1 MLFGAKIVP
10 NLIFSLKILHIIDNQ
25 YVRNFQ
31 IPVFPTKFCVKVWNR
46 STKIHNHL
54 ILHCKFTNIFNTS
67 HNKFLFLHKIFYVN
81 RSILKLAIPNIISNI
96 TIPLLGLVDM
106 ILMGHL
112 SSPVYIGAIA
122 LGGTIF
128 SVLYSFFSFLRAG
141 TTGFTAQSYGA
152 KDISE
157 ISYSL
162 YRSIT
167 IAVLA
172 FILIICLQK
181 PIAKLSIVLL
191 DGSEDVE
198 RLAITYFYVRIWAA
212 PANMLLYCLN
222 GWFIGMQNTKIPMAI
237 AIIINVLN
245 IVFSIFFVLVM
256 KQDVVGVALGTV
268 LAQYCGL
275 ITALIFIFTK
285 YKQYLIK
292 VDVNIL
298 LNINKLKRFFKVNA
312 DLMIR
317 SILLVLTIAFFTNQS
332 AKLGDNVLSINMI
345 LLQFF
350 YIFSYFTDGFAYA
363 GEALV
368 GKYIGAKN
376 STGLRSVVMHL
387 FKWGAIICV
396 PFAILYALFPT
407 PFVKMIS
414 EHPIIIEQVQPY
426 YIYMALI
433 PIITFAA
440 FLWDGIYI
448 GATASKAIRNTM
460 IISSILVF
468 LPMWYFLMPVYGNHG
483 LWIAFLGFMLA
494 RGTSMTFFAKKNILQ
509 IPNNQ

>member
-1 MLFGAKIVP
+1 M
-10 NLIFSLKILHIIDNQ
+10 
-25 YVRNFQ
+25 
-31 IPVFPTKFCVKVWNR
+31 
-46 STKIHNHL
+46 
-54 ILHCKFTNIFNTS
+54 
-67 HNKFLFLHKIFYVN
+67 N

-112 SSPVYIGAIA
+112 SSPIYIGAIA

-141 TTGFTAQSYGA
+141 TTGFTAQAYGA
-152 KDISE
+152 KDTSE
-157 ISYSL
+157 ESYSL
-162 YRSIT
+162 YRSMT

-172 FILIICLQK
+172 FLLILCIQK
-181 PIAKLSIVLL
+181 PIAKLSLNLL
-191 DGSEDVE
+191 DGSDDLKN
-198 RLAITYFYVRIWAA
+198 LAITYFFVRIWAA
-212 PANMLLYCLN
+212 PANMLLYCFN

-245 IVFSIFFVLVM
+245 IAFSIFFVLVM

-268 LAQYCGL
+268 IAQYCGL
-275 ITALIFIFTK
+275 LTAFIFIFTK
-285 YKQYLIK
+285 YKKHLIRI
-292 VDVNIL
+292 DVHIL
-298 LNINKLKRFFKVNA
+298 LNINKLKRFFKVNT

-317 SILLVLTIAFFTNQS
+317 SILLVFTIAFFTNQS
-332 AKLGDNVLSINMI
+332 AKLGDNILSVNMI

-368 GKYIGAKN
+368 GKFIGARDSEN
-376 STGLRSVVMHL
+376 LRSVVMHL
-387 FKWGAIICV
+387 FKWGALISV

-407 PFVKMIS
+407 TFVKMIS
-414 EHPIIIEQVQPY
+414 DNPVIISEIQPY
-426 YIYMALI
+426 YIYMVLI

-460 IISSILVF
+460 IISSVMIF
-468 LPMWYFLMPVYGNHG
+468 LPMWHFLTPLWNNHG
-483 LWIAFLGFMLA
+483 LWIAFLGFMIA
-494 RGTSMTFFAKKNILQ
+494 RGVSMTFFAKKNILQ
-509 IPNNQ
+509 LPNNQ

>member
-1 MLFGAKIVP
+1 M
-10 NLIFSLKILHIIDNQ
+10 
-25 YVRNFQ
+25 
-31 IPVFPTKFCVKVWNR
+31 
-46 STKIHNHL
+46 
-54 ILHCKFTNIFNTS
+54 
-67 HNKFLFLHKIFYVN
+67 N

-112 SSPVYIGAIA
+112 SSPIYIGAIA

-141 TTGFTAQSYGA
+141 TTGFTAQAYGA
-152 KDISE
+152 KDTSE
-157 ISYSL
+157 ESYSL
-162 YRSIT
+162 YRSMT

-172 FILIICLQK
+172 FLLILCIQK
-181 PIAKLSIVLL
+181 PIAKLSLNLL
-191 DGSEDVE
+191 DGSDDLKN
-198 RLAITYFYVRIWAA
+198 LAITYFFVRIWAA
-212 PANMLLYCLN
+212 PANMLLYCFN

-245 IVFSIFFVLVM
+245 IAFSIFFVMVM

-268 LAQYCGL
+268 IAQYCGL
-275 ITALIFIFTK
+275 LTAFIFLFTK
-285 YKQYLIK
+285 YKKHLIK
-292 VDVNIL
+292 IDVHIL
-298 LNINKLKRFFKVNA
+298 LNINKLKRFFKVNT

-317 SILLVLTIAFFTNQS
+317 SILLVFTIAFFTNQS
-332 AKLGDNVLSINMI
+332 AKLGDNILSVNMI

-368 GKYIGAKN
+368 GKFIGARDSEN
-376 STGLRSVVMHL
+376 LRSVVLHL
-387 FKWGAIICV
+387 FKWGALISV

-407 PFVKMIS
+407 TFVKMIS
-414 EHPIIIEQVQPY
+414 DNPVIISEIRPY
-426 YIYMALI
+426 YIYMVLI

-460 IISSILVF
+460 IISSIMIF
-468 LPMWYFLMPVYGNHG
+468 LPMWYFMTPLWNNHG
-483 LWIAFLGFMLA
+483 LWIAFLGFIIA
-494 RGTSMTFFAKKNILQ
+494 RGVSMTFFAKKNILQ
-509 IPNNQ
+509 LPNNQ

>member
-1 MLFGAKIVP
+1 MQIYEIFYYIQHFF
-10 NLIFSLKILHIIDNQ
+10 LI
-25 YVRNFQ
+25 
-31 IPVFPTKFCVKVWNR
+31 
-46 STKIHNHL
+46 
-54 ILHCKFTNIFNTS
+54 
-67 HNKFLFLHKIFYVN
+67 LHKIFTVN
-81 RSILKLAIPNIISNI
+81 REILKLAIPNIISNI

-112 SSPVYIGAIA
+112 SSSIYIGAIA

-152 KDISE
+152 NDNTE

-167 IAVLA
+167 IAILASVLLLG
-172 FILIICLQK
+172 IQK
-181 PIAKLSIVLL
+181 PIAKLSISLL
-191 DGSEDVE
+191 NGSDELIN
-198 RLAITYFYVRIWAA
+198 LAITYFYVRIWAA
-212 PANMLLYCLN
+212 PANMLLYCFN
-222 GWFIGMQNTKIPMAI
+222 GWFIGMQNTKIPMVI

-245 IVFSIFFVLVM
+245 IILSIFFVLVM

-268 LAQYCGL
+268 IAQYCGL
-275 ITALIFIFTK
+275 VTALIFLFLK
-285 YKQYLIK
+285 YKKFLIRI
-292 VDVNIL
+292 DTHIL
-298 LNINKLKRFFKVNA
+298 LNINKIKRFFKVNT

-332 AKLGDNVLSINMI
+332 AKLGDNILSINMI

-368 GKYIGAKN
+368 GKFIGAKD
-376 STGLRSVVMHL
+376 SDSLHRVVKLL
-387 FKWGAIICV
+387 FKWGMYISV

-407 PFVKMIS
+407 PFVKIIS
-414 EHPIIIEQVQPY
+414 DQPVIIEEIQPY
-426 YIYMALI
+426 YIYMVLI

-460 IISSILVF
+460 IISAILVF
-468 LPMWYFLMPVYGNHG
+468 LPMWYFLMPIWDNHG

-494 RGTSMTFFAKKNILQ
+494 RGISMTFFAKKNILQ
-509 IPNNQ
+509 FHNNQ

>member
-1 MLFGAKIVP
+1 M
-10 NLIFSLKILHIIDNQ
+10 
-25 YVRNFQ
+25 
-31 IPVFPTKFCVKVWNR
+31 
-46 STKIHNHL
+46 
-54 ILHCKFTNIFNTS
+54 
-67 HNKFLFLHKIFYVN
+67 N

-112 SSPVYIGAIA
+112 NSPLYIGAIA

-152 KDISE
+152 NDSSE
-157 ISYSL
+157 VSYTL
-162 YRSIT
+162 YRSLC
-167 IAVLA
+167 IAVIA
-172 FILIICLQK
+172 FLLILSLQK
-181 PIAKLSIVLL
+181 PIANISLTLL
-191 DGSEDVE
+191 EGSEDVKN
-198 RLAITYFYVRIWAA
+198 LAIIYFFVRIWAA

-245 IVFSIFFVLVM
+245 IVFSVFFVVVL
-256 KQDVVGVALGTV
+256 KQDVAGVALGTV
-268 LAQYCGL
+268 IAQYCGL
-275 ITALIFIFTK
+275 ITALVFILIK
-285 YKQYLIK
+285 YKNYLIK
-292 VDVNIL
+292 IDFHIL
-298 LNINKLKRFFKVNA
+298 LNINKLKKFFKVNT

-332 AKLGDNVLSINMI
+332 AKLGDNILSINMI

-368 GKYIGAKN
+368 GKFIGARDEK
-376 STGLRSVVMHL
+376 SLFSVVAHL
-387 FKWGAIICV
+387 FKWGAYICV

-407 PFVKMIS
+407 PFVKIIS
-414 EHPIIIEQVQPY
+414 DQTVIIEQIQPY
-426 YIYMALI
+426 YIYMVLI

-460 IISSILVF
+460 IISSLIVF
-468 LPMWYFLMPVYGNHG
+468 LPMWYILTPLFGNHG

-494 RGTSMTFFAKKNILQ
+494 RGISMTFFAKKNIFQL
-509 IPNNQ
+509 PNNQ

>member
-1 MLFGAKIVP
+1 M
-10 NLIFSLKILHIIDNQ
+10 
-25 YVRNFQ
+25 R
-31 IPVFPTKFCVKVWNR
+31 
-46 STKIHNHL
+46 
-54 ILHCKFTNIFNTS
+54 
-67 HNKFLFLHKIFYVN
+67 KIFLVN

-112 SSPVYIGAIA
+112 SSPIYIGAIA

-141 TTGFTAQSYGA
+141 TTGFTAQAYGA

-157 ISYSL
+157 ESYSL
-162 YRSIT
+162 YRSMT
-167 IAVLA
+167 IAVFA
-172 FILIICLQK
+172 FLLILCLQK
-181 PIAKLSIVLL
+181 PIARLSLALL
-191 DGSEDVE
+191 DGSDDLKN
-198 RLAITYFYVRIWAA
+198 LAITYFFVRIWAA
-212 PANMLLYCLN
+212 PANMLLYCFN

-245 IVFSIFFVLVM
+245 IAFSIFFVMVL

-268 LAQYCGL
+268 IAQYCGL
-275 ITALIFIFTK
+275 LTAFIFLFSK
-285 YKQYLIK
+285 YKRHLIK
-292 VDVNIL
+292 INIHIL
-298 LNINKLKRFFKVNA
+298 LNIDKLQRFFKVNS

-317 SILLVLTIAFFTNQS
+317 SILLVFTIAFFTNQS
-332 AKLGDNVLSINMI
+332 AKLGDNILSINMI

-368 GKYIGAKN
+368 GKFIGARDEAN
-376 STGLRSVVMHL
+376 LRSVVVHL
-387 FKWGAIICV
+387 FKWGALISV

-414 EHPIIIEQVQPY
+414 DSPIIISEIQPY
-426 YIYMALI
+426 YIYMVLI
-433 PIITFAA
+433 PITTFAA

-460 IISSILVF
+460 IISSIVIF
-468 LPMWYFLMPVYGNHG
+468 LPMWYLLTPLWGNHG
-483 LWIAFLGFMLA
+483 LWIAFLGFMIA
-494 RGTSMTFFAKKNILQ
+494 RGISMTFFAKKNILQ
-509 IPNNQ
+509 LPNNQ

>member
-1 MLFGAKIVP
+1 M
-10 NLIFSLKILHIIDNQ
+10 
-25 YVRNFQ
+25 
-31 IPVFPTKFCVKVWNR
+31 
-46 STKIHNHL
+46 
-54 ILHCKFTNIFNTS
+54 
-67 HNKFLFLHKIFYVN
+67 HKIFLVN

-112 SSPVYIGAIA
+112 SSPIYIGAIA

-141 TTGFTAQSYGA
+141 TTGFTAQAYGA
-152 KDISE
+152 KDTSE
-157 ISYSL
+157 ESYSL
-162 YRSIT
+162 YRSMT

-172 FILIICLQK
+172 FLLILCIQK
-181 PIAKLSIVLL
+181 PIAKLSLNLL
-191 DGSEDVE
+191 DGSDDLKN
-198 RLAITYFYVRIWAA
+198 LAITYFFVRIWAA
-212 PANMLLYCLN
+212 PANMLLYCFN

-245 IVFSIFFVLVM
+245 IAFSIFFVIVM

-268 LAQYCGL
+268 IAQYCGL
-275 ITALIFIFTK
+275 LTAFIFLFTK
-285 YKQYLIK
+285 YKKHLIK
-292 VDVNIL
+292 IDVHIL
-298 LNINKLKRFFKVNA
+298 LNINKLKRFFKVNT

-317 SILLVLTIAFFTNQS
+317 SILLVFTIAFFTNQS
-332 AKLGDNVLSINMI
+332 AKLGDNILSVNMI

-368 GKYIGAKN
+368 GKFIGARDSEN
-376 STGLRSVVMHL
+376 LRSVVMHL
-387 FKWGAIICV
+387 FKWGALISV

-407 PFVKMIS
+407 TFVKMIS
-414 EHPIIIEQVQPY
+414 DNPVIISEIRPY
-426 YIYMALI
+426 YIYMVLI

-460 IISSILVF
+460 IISSVMIF
-468 LPMWYFLMPVYGNHG
+468 LPMWHFLTPLWNNHG
-483 LWIAFLGFMLA
+483 LWIAFLGFMIA
-494 RGTSMTFFAKKNILQ
+494 RGVSMTFFAKKNILQ
-509 IPNNQ
+509 LPNNQ

>member
-1 MLFGAKIVP
+1 MHYF
-10 NLIFSLKILHIIDNQ
+10 
-25 YVRNFQ
+25 
-31 IPVFPTKFCVKVWNR
+31 
-46 STKIHNHL
+46 L
-54 ILHCKFTNIFNTS
+54 ILHKNFF
-67 HNKFLFLHKIFYVN
+67 VN

-112 SSPVYIGAIA
+112 SSPIYIGAIA

-152 KDISE
+152 KNFLE
-157 ISYSL
+157 VSYSL

-167 IAVLA
+167 IAILA
-172 FILIICLQK
+172 FLLILCIQG
-181 PIAKLSIVLL
+181 PIAKLSLALL
-191 DGSEDVE
+191 DGSDDVKN
-198 RLAITYFYVRIWAA
+198 LAITYFFVRIWAA

-245 IVFSIFFVLVM
+245 IIFSIFFVVVM

-268 LAQYCGL
+268 IAQYCGL
-275 ITALIFIFTK
+275 ITALVFIIVK
-285 YKQYLIK
+285 YRSYLIK
-292 VDVNIL
+292 IDLHIL
-298 LNINKLKRFFKVNA
+298 LDINILKRFFKVNT

-317 SILLVLTIAFFTNQS
+317 SILLVFTIAFFTNQS
-332 AKLGDNVLSINMI
+332 AKLGDNILSINMI

-368 GKYIGAKN
+368 GKFIGARDEAK
-376 STGLRSVVMHL
+376 LQSVVTHL
-387 FKWGAIICV
+387 FKWGCYICV

-414 EHPIIIEQVQPY
+414 DSPLILEQIPPY
-426 YIYMALI
+426 YIYMVLI

-460 IISSILVF
+460 IISSILIF
-468 LPMWYFLMPVYGNHG
+468 LPLWYFLVPIYGNHG

-494 RGTSMTFFAKKNILQ
+494 RGITMTLFAKKNILQ
-509 IPNNQ
+509 LPNNQ

>member
-1 MLFGAKIVP
+1 M
-10 NLIFSLKILHIIDNQ
+10 
-25 YVRNFQ
+25 
-31 IPVFPTKFCVKVWNR
+31 
-46 STKIHNHL
+46 
-54 ILHCKFTNIFNTS
+54 
-67 HNKFLFLHKIFYVN
+67 N

-112 SSPVYIGAIA
+112 SSPIYIGAIA

-128 SVLYSFFSFLRAG
+128 SVMYSFFSFLRAG
-141 TTGFTAQSYGA
+141 TTGFTAQSFGA
-152 KDISE
+152 KDYYE
-157 ISYSL
+157 VSYSL

-172 FILIICLQK
+172 FLIIICLQN
-181 PIAKLSIVLL
+181 PIARLSLALL
-191 DGSEDVE
+191 DGSDDVKN
-198 RLAITYFYVRIWAA
+198 LAITYFFVRIWAA

-222 GWFIGMQNTKIPMAI
+222 GWFIGMQNTKIPMTI

-245 IVFSIFFVLVM
+245 IIFSIFFVVM
-256 KQDVVGVALGTV
+256 MNQDVVGVALGTV
-268 LAQYCGL
+268 IAQYCGL
-275 ITALIFIFTK
+275 VTALIFIFVK
-285 YKQYLIK
+285 YKDYLIK
-292 VDVNIL
+292 IDLHKL
-298 LNINKLKRFFKVNA
+298 LNINKLKRFFNVNT

-317 SILLVLTIAFFTNQS
+317 SILLVFTIAFFTNQS
-332 AKLGDNVLSINMI
+332 ARLGDNILSINMI

-368 GKYIGAKN
+368 GKFIGAKDEK
-376 STGLRSVVMHL
+376 SLHDVVINL
-387 FKWGAIICV
+387 FKWGLYICL
-396 PFAILYALFPT
+396 PFAILYAIFPT
-407 PFVKMIS
+407 TFVRIIS
-414 EHPIIIEQVQPY
+414 NNQIILEQITPY
-426 YIYMALI
+426 YIYMVLI

-468 LPMWYFLMPVYGNHG
+468 LPMWYFLTPLYGNHG

-494 RGTSMTFFAKKNILQ
+494 RGISMTFFAKRNILQ
-509 IPNNQ
+509 LPNNQ

>member
-1 MLFGAKIVP
+1 
-10 NLIFSLKILHIIDNQ
+10 
-25 YVRNFQ
+25 
-31 IPVFPTKFCVKVWNR
+31 
-46 STKIHNHL
+46 
-54 ILHCKFTNIFNTS
+54 
-67 HNKFLFLHKIFYVN
+67 
-81 RSILKLAIPNIISNI
+81 
-96 TIPLLGLVDM
+96 M

-128 SVLYSFFSFLRAG
+128 SVIYSVFSFLRAG

-152 KDISE
+152 KDSSE

-162 YRSIT
+162 YRSLT

-172 FILIICLQK
+172 SILIIGIQN
-181 PIAKLSIVLL
+181 PIAKISVVLL
-191 DGSEDVE
+191 KGSDDVE

-212 PANMLLYCLN
+212 PANMLLYCFN
-222 GWFIGMQNTKIPMAI
+222 GWFIGMQNTRIPMAI

-245 IVFSIFFVLVM
+245 IILSIFFVIVM

-268 LAQYCGL
+268 IAQYCGL
-275 ITALIFIFTK
+275 ATALVFLFTK
-285 YKQYLIK
+285 YRQYLIRI
-292 VDVNIL
+292 DSRIL
-298 LNINKLKRFFKVNA
+298 LDINKIKRFFKVNT

-317 SILLVLTIAFFTNQS
+317 SMLLVLTIAFFTNQS
-332 AKLGDNVLSINMI
+332 AKMGDNILSVNMI

-368 GKYIGAKN
+368 GKFIGAKDSKSLN
-376 STGLRSVVMHL
+376 CVIRQL
-387 FKWGAIICV
+387 FKWGMYISV

-407 PFVKMIS
+407 TFVKIISDNAEIIS
-414 EHPIIIEQVQPY
+414 EIRPY
-426 YIYMALI
+426 YIYMVLI

-460 IISSILVF
+460 IISAILVF
-468 LPMWYFLMPVYGNHG
+468 LPMWYFLTPVYANHG
-483 LWIAFLGFMLA
+483 LWIAFLGFMVA
-494 RGTSMTFFAKKNILQ
+494 RGVSMTLFAKKNILQ
-509 IPNNQ
+509 LPNKQ